1 MFLWENPCPYP
12 REPKLYPDLDHMAKY
27 LVVVLGF
34 RDWYTEFQGYC
45 IFIVGIFSLISTSW
59 DFANMCYSIIQTNLR
74 LFSKESYRNLNRSPT
89 HINLCI
95 TSETVICLTK
105 AVKLQQQSSSL
116 VIGRASLRTQGRE
129 FRLQLLTAPSTH
141 SLDLVDMWQEG
152 MTFRVLLIF
161 LHFEVQSILLLCHI
175 SKKKIILRIWR

>member
-1 MFLWENPCPYP
+1 MVLGENPCPEP
-12 REPKLYPDLDHMAKY
+12 RKPKLYPDVEHVAKH

-45 IFIVGIFSLISTSW
+45 IFIVGIFSLINTSW

-74 LFSKESYRNLNRSPT
+74 LFSKESYRNVNRSQT

-116 VIGRASLRTQGRE
+116 VIGRASLRMQGRE
-129 FRLQLLTAPSTH
+129 FRLQLLTVPSTH
-141 SLDLVDMWQEG
+141 SLDLVDMWKEG
-152 MTFRVLLIF
+152 VTFRVLLIV
-161 LHFEVQSILLLCHI
+161 LHFEVQSIWMLCHI
-175 SKKKIILRIWR
+175 SKKKVILRIWR